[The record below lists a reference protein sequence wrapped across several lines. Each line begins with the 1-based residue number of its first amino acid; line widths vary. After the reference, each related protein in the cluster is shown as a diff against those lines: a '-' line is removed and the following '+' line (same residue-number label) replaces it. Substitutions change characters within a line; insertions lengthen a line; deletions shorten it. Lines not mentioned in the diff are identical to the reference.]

1 MPPSPDQAMST
12 ILSCTDGSS
21 YAASVYDHTAWAALR
36 TGAEVHVLHMLEHPP
51 APASFD
57 LSGSIGLGARTELME
72 ELVSQ
77 EEALSRIIQTR
88 SRVILTQAR
97 QHLEQAGVARVKT
110 EHQHG
115 ALVDAIELFEA
126 QADLVV
132 IGKRGEHADLAK
144 LHLGSNL
151 ERVVRACH
159 HPVLI
164 ASRAFQPIQTALI
177 AYDGS
182 PSMKKAIDE
191 AVQGKLLQGLKLHLL
206 TVGTPRPAVETELE
220 AARLR
225 LAEAGYAVT
234 AEHASGAVETVIAEQ
249 VARQGV
255 DLLITGAY
263 GHSRIRH
270 LIIGSTTSTLIRTV
284 TKPVLIFR

>member
-1 MPPSPDQAMST
+1 MFVQHIVLVQAIFINLLLVNIVMFA
-12 ILSCTDGSS
+12 IA
-21 YAASVYDHTAWAALR
+21 AASAQIWTRVLRVPEPLLMGGVVVMVAVGTFSVNNSLLDLGIAFIAGLVGFLLRYNGFPTA
-36 TGAEVHVLHMLEHPP
+36 P
-51 APASFD
+51 
-57 LSGSIGLGARTELME
+57 
-72 ELVSQ
+72 
-77 EEALSRIIQTR
+77 
-88 SRVILTQAR
+88 
-97 QHLEQAGVARVKT
+97 
-110 EHQHG
+110 
-115 ALVDAIELFEA
+115 
-126 QADLVV
+126 VV
-132 IGKRGEHADLAK
+132 IGLV
-144 LHLGSNL
+144 LGRMVEESL
-151 ERVVRACH
+151 RMG
-159 HPVLI
+159 
-164 ASRAFQPIQTALI
+164 LI

-225 LAEAGYAVT
+225 LGEAGYAVT
-234 AEHASGAVETVIAEQ
+234 AEHATGAVETVIAEQ
-249 VARQGV
+249 VARQGI